1 MEIGHIEFTEVMEL
15 IVKVFEGLGVAII
28 TIGCLHTI
36 FRGLSGVF
44 DREDIYQQAKRSFG
58 RPLVLGLEVLVAAD
72 IIDTITV
79 SLTLENV
86 LSLGIL
92 VLIRVVL
99 SFSLEIEMDGA
110 LPWRPRPSEA

>member
-1 MEIGHIEFTEVMEL
+1 MEL
-15 IVKVFEGLGVAII
+15 IVRIFEGIGVAII
-28 TIGCLHTI
+28 VVGCLHTV

-44 DREDIYQQAKRSFG
+44 DREDIYQEAKRSFG

-72 IIDTITV
+72 IIETITV
-79 SLTLENV
+79 SLTLENI

-99 SFSLEIEMDGA
+99 SFSLEIEMDGS
-110 LPWRPRPSEA
+110 LPWRTAASQG